1 MAPVPTL
8 ERPPRPPDELDH
20 TIHLTDPD
28 DELELGGGRM
38 TFLEHLDELR
48 KRLIG
53 MIGGIFVGCIVSFS
67 LLPRIFRFI
76 MVPLQQMLPDGG
88 KMITTAGPEYFMLHI
103 KVGLLGGLVV
113 AAPWVLFQIW
123 LFVAPGLY
131 AHEKRFTIPF
141 VAGASVFFFGG
152 AAFAHYVAF
161 PVIWRFFI
169 DFSSD
174 EFVVFM
180 PRIGDVLSLYMK
192 IVLGLGI
199 VFQMPV
205 LVLALARMGLVTAG
219 FLFRNFKYALLIIA
233 ILGAVLSPGG
243 DIVGQLVMGGP
254 MLVLYVFSIGVAW
267 VFQKRRKAEI

>member
-53 MIGGIFVGCIVSFS
+53 MVGGILVGCIVSFS

-113 AAPWVLFQIW
+113 AAPWLLFQVW

-131 AHEKRFTIPF
+131 SHEKRFTIPF

-199 VFQMPV
+199 VFEMPV

>member
-28 DELELGGGRM
+28 DELDLGGGRM

>member
-53 MIGGIFVGCIVSFS
+53 MVGGILVGCIVSFS

-131 AHEKRFTIPF
+131 SHEKRFTIPF

>member
-8 ERPPRPPDELDH
+8 ERSPTPAEDLDR

-48 KRLIG
+48 KRLIASLAG
-53 MIGGIFVGCIVSFS
+53 ILIGCVVSFS
-67 LLPRIFRFI
+67 LLPHLFRFI
-76 MVPLQQMLPDGG
+76 MLPLQQMLPAGG

-113 AAPWVLFQIW
+113 AAPWVLFQVW

-131 AHEKRFTIPF
+131 SHEKRFAIPF
-141 VAGASVFFFGG
+141 VAGASIFFFGG

-161 PVIWRFFI
+161 PVIWRFFV

-180 PRIGDVLSLYMK
+180 PRIGDVFSLYMK
-192 IVLGLGI
+192 VVLGLGI

-219 FLFRNFKYALLIIA
+219 FLFRNLKYALLIIT

-254 MLVLYVFSIGVAW
+254 MLVLYIFSIGVAW
-267 VFQKRRKAEI
+267 VFQKRRKAET

>member
-8 ERPPRPPDELDH
+8 ERPPRPPDDLDR
-20 TIHLTDPD
+20 TIQLTDPD

-48 KRLIG
+48 KRLIA
-53 MIGGIFVGCIVSFS
+53 IIAGIFVGCIVSFS
-67 LLPRIFRFI
+67 LLPRVFRFI

-88 KMITTAGPEYFMLHI
+88 RMITTAGPEYFMLHI
-103 KVGLLGGLVV
+103 KVGLLGGLIV
-113 AAPWVLFQIW
+113 AAPWVLFQVW

-131 AHEKRFTIPF
+131 SHEKRFAIPF
-141 VAGASVFFFGG
+141 VTAASVFFFGG

-180 PRIGDVLSLYMK
+180 PRIGDVFSLYMK
-192 IVLGLGI
+192 VVLGLGI

-219 FLFRNFKYALLIIA
+219 FLFRNLKYALLIIA

-254 MLVLYVFSIGVAW
+254 MIVLYIFSIGIAW
-267 VFQKRRKAEI
+267 VFQKRRKADI

>member
-48 KRLIG
+48 KRLIA
-53 MIGGIFVGCIVSFS
+53 MIVGIFVGCIVSFS

-103 KVGLLGGLVV
+103 KVGLLGGLIV
-113 AAPWVLFQIW
+113 AAPWVLYQVW

-131 AHEKRFTIPF
+131 SHEKRFAIPF

-199 VFQMPV
+199 VFQMPI

-219 FLFRNFKYALLIIA
+219 FLFRNLKYALLIIA

-254 MLVLYVFSIGVAW
+254 MIVLYIFSIGVAW
-267 VFQKRRKAEI
+267 VFQKRRKAEL

>member
-113 AAPWVLFQIW
+113 AAPWLLFQVW

-131 AHEKRFTIPF
+131 SHEKRFAIPF
-141 VAGASVFFFGG
+141 VTGASVFFFGG

-199 VFQMPV
+199 VFEMPV

>member
-1 MAPVPTL
+1 
-8 ERPPRPPDELDH
+8 
-20 TIHLTDPD
+20 
-28 DELELGGGRM
+28 
-38 TFLEHLDELR
+38 
-48 KRLIG
+48 

-131 AHEKRFTIPF
+131 SHEKRFTIPF

-219 FLFRNFKYALLIIA
+219 FLFRNIKYALLIIA

>member
-53 MIGGIFVGCIVSFS
+53 MVGGILVGCIVSFS

-113 AAPWVLFQIW
+113 AAPWLLFQVW

-131 AHEKRFTIPF
+131 SHEKRFAIPF
-141 VAGASVFFFGG
+141 VTGASVFFFGG

-199 VFQMPV
+199 VFEMPV

-219 FLFRNFKYALLIIA
+219 FLFRNIKYALLIIA

>member
-131 AHEKRFTIPF
+131 SHEKRFTIPF

>member
-131 AHEKRFTIPF
+131 SHEKRFTIPF

-219 FLFRNFKYALLIIA
+219 FLFRNIKYALLIIA

>member
-113 AAPWVLFQIW
+113 AAPWLLFQVW

-131 AHEKRFTIPF
+131 SHEKRFAIPF
-141 VAGASVFFFGG
+141 VTGASVFFFGG

-243 DIVGQLVMGGP
+243 DLSLIH
-254 MLVLYVFSIGVAW
+254 I
-267 VFQKRRKAEI
+267 

>member
-1 MAPVPTL
+1 
-8 ERPPRPPDELDH
+8 
-20 TIHLTDPD
+20 
-28 DELELGGGRM
+28 M

-67 LLPRIFRFI
+67 LLDRIFRFI

-113 AAPWVLFQIW
+113 ATPWLLFQVW

-131 AHEKRFTIPF
+131 SHEKRFAIPF
-141 VAGASVFFFGG
+141 VTGASVFFFGG

-199 VFQMPV
+199 VFQMPI

-219 FLFRNFKYALLIIA
+219 FLFRNLKYALLIIA

-254 MLVLYVFSIGVAW
+254 MVVLYIFSIGVAW

>member
-53 MIGGIFVGCIVSFS
+53 MAGGILVGCIVSFS

-113 AAPWVLFQIW
+113 AAPWLLFQVW

-131 AHEKRFTIPF
+131 SHEKRFAIPF
-141 VAGASVFFFGG
+141 VTGASVFFFGG

-199 VFQMPV
+199 VFEMPV

-219 FLFRNFKYALLIIA
+219 FLFRNIKYALLIIA